1 MGLKCL
7 IVRLA
12 LKLRFSEFR
21 PSLPLSWTNTS
32 NLSKIAVQRAPTK
45 LDVERA
51 QAIYEI
57 RGAN

>member
-21 PSLPLSWTNTS
+21 LSLMLNER
-32 NLSKIAVQRAPTK
+32 KQFMKYGVQ
-45 LDVERA
+45 
-51 QAIYEI
+51 I
-57 RGAN
+57 RIDRYA